1 MTFKS
6 KESRLLIIL
15 ASFFVANTVLSE
27 FIGVKIF
34 SVEKTLGI
42 EPFSID
48 LMGEK
53 GLSFN
58 MSAGSITWPLVFIM
72 TDIINEYFGKKQV
85 KFLSYLTAILVL
97 FCFLMTWISIQ
108 VTPADF
114 WIQDTVEGEKVNMHL
129 AFNKIFGQGMWII
142 FGSITAFLLGQ
153 ILDVSI
159 FHQIKNWTGEKA
171 LWLRATG
178 STVVSQ
184 LIDSFVVAF
193 IAFYLNPEYDWS
205 WQTVLAICLVGYV
218 YKFTVAVLVTPLLY
232 LIHKIVDN
240 YLGKELSEKLLEEAQ
255 K

>member
-1 MTFKS
+1 MTFQT
-6 KESRLLIIL
+6 KETKLLIIL
-15 ASFFVANTVLSE
+15 SGFFIANTVLSE

-42 EPFSID
+42 EPFSIG
-48 LMGEK
+48 LLGEK

-85 KFLSYLTAILVL
+85 KFLSYLTAIFVL

-114 WIQDTVEGEKVNMHL
+114 WIQDTVEGEKVNMNL

-142 FGSITAFLLGQ
+142 FGSVTAFLLGQ

-159 FHQIKNWTGEKA
+159 FHQIKKRTGEKA

-232 LIHKIVDN
+232 LIHKVVDN
-240 YLGKELSEKLLEEAQ
+240 YLGKELSEKLLEEAH

>member
-1 MTFKS
+1 MTFHS
-6 KESRLLIIL
+6 KETKLLLIL
-15 ASFFVANTVLSE
+15 SGFFVANTILSE

-34 SVEKTLGI
+34 SVEKSLGI

-48 LMGEK
+48 LLGEK
-53 GLSFN
+53 GLSFH

-85 KFLSYLTAILVL
+85 KFLTYITAILVL

-108 VTPADF
+108 VVPADF
-114 WIQDTVEGEKVNMHL
+114 WISEMVDGKELNMDH

-142 FGSITAFLLGQ
+142 FGSMMAFILGQ

-159 FHQIKNWTGEKA
+159 FHRIKKWTGEKA

-184 LIDSFVVAF
+184 LVDSFVVAF
-193 IAFYLNPEYDWS
+193 IAFYINPAYDWS

-218 YKFTVAVLVTPLLY
+218 YKFSVAVLLTPLLY

-240 YLGKELSEKLLEEAQ
+240 YLGKDLSKKMLEEAQ
-255 K
+255 R